1 MEALLSDPNREIICV
16 TLLKFNAKAKSFH
29 VAVRGNFPA
38 ARGFAKPDTYTT
50 TRRRAVGNESSSKRS
65 SESSSKRSSESSS
78 KTIIG
83 VIIKNGQSEES
94 SMGRIIRR
102 FIGRFIGI
110 IIGIISGNINP
121 NRQTINALSTGH
133 RDIESTTTPLRAIDR
148 AFLRA
153 IRQASRHHGAANDPN
168 GTPHAEP
175 TPRYTQAV
183 GPPPGLRRTNRRDT
197 RKWDDSRSGRRRKD
211 T

>member
-1 MEALLSDPNREIICV
+1 VEALLSDPNREIICV

-50 TRRRAVGNESSSKRS
+50 TRRRAVGN
-65 SESSSKRSSESSS
+65 ESSS

>member
-50 TRRRAVGNESSSKRS
+50 TRRRAVGNESSSK
-65 SESSSKRSSESSS
+65 
-78 KTIIG
+78 TIIG

-121 NRQTINALSTGH
+121 NRQTINALSTSH
-133 RDIESTTTPLRAIDR
+133 RDIESTTTPL
-148 AFLRA
+148 
-153 IRQASRHHGAANDPN
+153 
-168 GTPHAEP
+168 
-175 TPRYTQAV
+175 
-183 GPPPGLRRTNRRDT
+183 
-197 RKWDDSRSGRRRKD
+197 
-211 T
+211 